1 MAVLSVTYRLSGR
14 IAIVV
19 NTAAT
24 EKNNRDA
31 QEAIMNKESII
42 LTFANRGATMSA
54 IQATARP

>member
-1 MAVLSVTYRLSGR
+1 LSGR

-31 QEAIMNKESII
+31 QEAIMNKDIEYLDICQSGSDDERDSGNRKAMI
-42 LTFANRGATMSA
+42 L
-54 IQATARP
+54 

>member
-1 MAVLSVTYRLSGR
+1 LSGR

-31 QEAIMNKESII
+31 QEAILNKEPI
-42 LTFANRGATMSA
+42 LLILANRGGPVSA

>member
-1 MAVLSVTYRLSGR
+1 LSGR

-24 EKNNRDA
+24 EKHTGGA
-31 QEAIMNKESII
+31 QEAIMNKEPISLI
-42 LTFANRGATMSA
+42 LANRGATMSA